1 MPLVGDLEFSKMNF
15 LENETPESNEPQ
27 CGELNILGVGPATQ
41 TAAAAAASPKSGS
54 DLPPAKGDFRKMQFL
69 ENADAKGSKADTGE
83 FNIYGLG
90 NVTESE

>member
-41 TAAAAAASPKSGS
+41 TAAVSPKSGS

-90 NVTESE
+90 DVTESE